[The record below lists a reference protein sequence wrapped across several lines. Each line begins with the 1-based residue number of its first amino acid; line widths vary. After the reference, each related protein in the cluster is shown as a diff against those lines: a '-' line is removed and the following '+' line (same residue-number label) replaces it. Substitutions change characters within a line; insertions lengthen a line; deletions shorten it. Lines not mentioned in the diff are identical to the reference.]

1 MEIELETGNG
11 EKKKLIRQDFA
22 FTVIS
27 EFIEMLRQNFCIISS
42 DKRLNPSALSIQTV
56 KYQLSPQTTKSARS
70 PRRVS
75 PPLSFAARVFGI
87 STR

>member
-11 EKKKLIRQDFA
+11 EKMKLIRQDYA

-42 DKRLNPSALSIQTV
+42 DKQLNKLFTALADYVNSRLPDIEEDIADYYIL
-56 KYQLSPQTTKSARS
+56 TKE
-70 PRRVS
+70 
-75 PPLSFAARVFGI
+75 
-87 STR
+87 

>member
-22 FTVIS
+22 FSVIS

-42 DKRLNPSALSIQTV
+42 DKQLNKLFTELTDYLNSRLPDFDGDIVDYYVLIKPT
-56 KYQLSPQTTKSARS
+56 
-70 PRRVS
+70 
-75 PPLSFAARVFGI
+75 G
-87 STR
+87 

>member
-27 EFIEMLRQNFCIISS
+27 EFVEMLRQNFCIISS
-42 DKRLNPSALSIQTV
+42 DKQLNKLFTELTDYLNSRLPDIEEDIVDYYIL
-56 KYQLSPQTTKSARS
+56 TKE
-70 PRRVS
+70 
-75 PPLSFAARVFGI
+75 
-87 STR
+87 

>member
-42 DKRLNPSALSIQTV
+42 DKQLNKLFTELTDYLNSRLPDIEEDIVDYYIL
-56 KYQLSPQTTKSARS
+56 TKE
-70 PRRVS
+70 
-75 PPLSFAARVFGI
+75 
-87 STR
+87 

>member
-27 EFIEMLRQNFCIISS
+27 EFVEMLRQNFCIISS
-42 DKRLNPSALSIQTV
+42 DKQLNKLFTELTDYLNSRLPDFEGDILDYYI
-56 KYQLSPQTTKSARS
+56 LTTE
-70 PRRVS
+70 
-75 PPLSFAARVFGI
+75 
-87 STR
+87 

>member
-11 EKKKLIRQDFA
+11 EKMKLIRQDYA

-42 DKRLNPSALSIQTV
+42 DKQLNKLFTELTDYLNSRLPDIEEDIVDYYIL
-56 KYQLSPQTTKSARS
+56 TKE
-70 PRRVS
+70 
-75 PPLSFAARVFGI
+75 
-87 STR
+87 